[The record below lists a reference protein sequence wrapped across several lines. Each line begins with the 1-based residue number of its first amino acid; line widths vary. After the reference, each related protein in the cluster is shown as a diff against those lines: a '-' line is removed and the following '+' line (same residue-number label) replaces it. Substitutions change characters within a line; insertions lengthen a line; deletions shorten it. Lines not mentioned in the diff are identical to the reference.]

1 MVTLKQHA
9 IEIARGYQFAEPQGR
24 VTLQD
29 GTELNISY
37 QRVISE
43 QALIEALCGPMGRVM
58 PSGISF
64 AWVGIDLGREVTA

>member
-9 IEIARGYQFAEPQGR
+9 IELARGYQFAEPQGR

-29 GTELNISY
+29 GTELNITY

-43 QALIEALCGPMGRVM
+43 ETLLAALCGPMGRVM
-58 PSGISF
+58 PSGVSF
-64 AWVGIDLGREVTA
+64 AWFGIDLGREVTA